1 MSAPLTGE
9 RAQAQAPSA
18 SATKRRRHRLT
29 PRQRNI
35 IVFAVIALGFLIP
48 LRGLLRSQ
56 GPPMEEGF
64 MLVFPERLLDGDLPN
79 RDFLHLYG
87 PGSLWVLA
95 GVFKAL
101 GTSLTVE
108 RLVALLQQ
116 IGVVLGVYALARHW
130 GRTVALPCALI
141 SLVISVPPIGLT
153 ALGWVGGV
161 ALGLL
166 GMALAL
172 EGRRLPD
179 ERWARRCALLGGV
192 LLGFALL
199 YRLDLILAVGLAVL
213 VIIRGLDRA
222 RVKRLLAGVAL
233 GVSPYVIQLATAGV
247 GATVSGMI
255 LDPVIYLRG
264 GRRLPIPPPWDHLD
278 GFLQRAGNI
287 QQISWRIPS
296 FSTAQQLTIWF
307 FFLLATVLFLLLVA
321 RWRLRQDRAA
331 FTARVLATVAVF
343 SVGLMPQ
350 AIQRV
355 DSAHFA
361 WVSCVPVAF
370 LPVAITEV
378 LRAWKP
384 RLRVRARN
392 VLAGGTVLLFLFA
405 VLPYFTVRRYT
416 DYSLQSIGIH
426 RIAYKIEH
434 NGRVFYYGRPD
445 AARAANELLP
455 VADRISKPGDR
466 LFVGP
471 TDLRKTP
478 YSDAYLYYMLP
489 DLDPATYYIEMD
501 PGVANDENSGLADDV
516 RSADTVILSSIWND
530 WDEPNDAR
538 RFGPNRPNEVL
549 QRDFCLVDKFGRGG
563 VYELYRRCDKERAP
577 TTPPPG

>member
-1 MSAPLTGE
+1 MTTPLAGE
-9 RAQAQAPSA
+9 RTDMQVRAARVAEP
-18 SATKRRRHRLT
+18 RRRRLT
-29 PRQRNI
+29 PRQRNV
-35 IVFAVIALGFLIP
+35 IVFAVIAVAFLIP

-64 MLVFPERLLDGDLPN
+64 MLVFPERVLDGDLPN

-95 GVFKAL
+95 GVFKVL

-116 IGVVLGVYALARHW
+116 VGVVLGVYALARHW

-141 SLVISVPPIGLT
+141 SLVIIVPSIGLT

-166 GMALAL
+166 GLALAL
-172 EGRRLPD
+172 EGRRRAD
-179 ERWARRCALLGGV
+179 DRRARLCTLFGGV

-213 VIIRGLDRA
+213 VMIRGLDAA
-222 RVKRLLAGVAL
+222 RVRRLLGGVAI
-233 GVSPYVIQLATAGV
+233 GVSPYVIHLATAGI

-264 GRRLPIPPPWDHLD
+264 GRRLPMPPPWDHLD
-278 GFLQRAGNI
+278 GFLQRAGSI
-287 QQISWRIPS
+287 RQISWPVPS
-296 FSTAQQLTIWF
+296 FTAAQQLAIWF
-307 FFLLATVLFLLLVA
+307 FFLIGSVLFLLLVA
-321 RWRLRQDRAA
+321 WWRLRQDPGS

-370 LPVAITEV
+370 LPIAVTEV
-378 LRAWKP
+378 LRARAP
-384 RLRVRARN
+384 RLRLRVRN
-392 VLAGGTVLLFLFA
+392 VIAGGSVLVFLFA
-405 VLPYFTVRRYT
+405 VLPSFTIRAYT
-416 DYSLQSIGIH
+416 DFSLQSIGIH

-434 NGRVFYYGRPD
+434 KGRVFYYGRPG

-501 PGVANDENSGLADDV
+501 PGVANDKGSRLADDL
-516 RSADTVILSSIWND
+516 RSADTVILSSVFND

-538 RFGPNRPNEVL
+538 EFGPNLPNEIL
-549 QRDFCLVDKFGRGG
+549 DRDFCLVQKFGRGG
-563 VYELYRRCDKERAP
+563 VYELYRRCTE
-577 TTPPPG
+577 

>member
-1 MSAPLTGE
+1 MSTQVARE
-9 RAQAQAPSA
+9 RTEPHTTQPAA
-18 SATKRRRHRLT
+18 RRGRRLT
-29 PRQRNI
+29 PRQRNA

-48 LRGLLRSQ
+48 LRGLLRAQ

-64 MLVFPERLLDGDLPN
+64 MLVFPERVLDGDLPN

-87 PGSLWVLA
+87 PGSLWFLA
-95 GVFKAL
+95 GVFKAF
-101 GTSLTVE
+101 GVSLTAE

-116 IGVVLGVYALARHW
+116 VGVVLGVYALTRHW

-141 SLVISVPPIGLT
+141 SLVIIVPPIGLT

-166 GMALAL
+166 GLAAAL
-172 EGRRLPD
+172 EGRRVP
-179 ERWARRCALLGGV
+179 EARRGGRFTLLGGV

-199 YRLDLILAVGLAVL
+199 YRLDLVLAVGLAVL
-213 VIIRGLDRA
+213 VMMRGLGRP
-222 RVKRLLAGVAL
+222 RVKRLLGGLAL
-233 GVSPYVIQLATAGV
+233 GMSPYLIQLATAGI

-287 QQISWRIPS
+287 QQLSWPIPS

-307 FFLLATVLFLLLVA
+307 FFLLATVAFLLLVA
-321 RWRLRQDRAA
+321 WRRLSDDRSS
-331 FTARVLATVAVF
+331 FSARALAVMAVF
-343 SVGLMPQ
+343 SLGLLPQ

-370 LPVAITEV
+370 LPVAIAEV
-378 LRAWKP
+378 IRARWPALRLRAGN
-384 RLRVRARN
+384 LVAGVG
-392 VLAGGTVLLFLFA
+392 VLVFLFA
-405 VLPYFTVRRYT
+405 ILPFFTARTYT

-434 NGRVFYYGRPD
+434 EGRTFYYGRPE
-445 AARAANELLP
+445 AAKAANELLP
-455 VADRISKPGDR
+455 VADRISKAGER

-489 DLDPATYYIEMD
+489 KLDPATYYIEMD
-501 PGVANDENSGLADDV
+501 PGVANDEGSQLADDL
-516 RSADTVILSSIWND
+516 RSADIVILSSIWSD

-538 RFGPNRPNEVL
+538 KFGPNLPNEIL
-549 QRDFCLVDKFGRGG
+549 KRDFCLVEKFGRGG
-563 VYELYRRCDKERAP
+563 VYELYRRCNQ
-577 TTPPPG
+577 

>member
-1 MSAPLTGE
+1 MSAQLADE
-9 RAQAQAPSA
+9 RTTDDERSVAAL
-18 SATKRRRHRLT
+18 RRRRVRLT
-29 PRQRNI
+29 PRQRNV
-35 IVFAVIALGFLIP
+35 IVFTVIAIAFLIP

-56 GPPMEEGF
+56 GPSMEEGF

-95 GVFKAL
+95 GVFKAF
-101 GTSLTVE
+101 GVSLTAE

-130 GRTVALPCALI
+130 GRSVALLCALT
-141 SLVISVPPIGLT
+141 SLVIIVPPVGLT

-166 GMALAL
+166 GLALAL
-172 EGRRLPD
+172 ESRRVPDGRV
-179 ERWARRCALLGGV
+179 ARRNGFLGGV

-199 YRLDLILAVGLAVL
+199 YRIDLVLAVGLSVVVML
-213 VIIRGLDRA
+213 RGAGRP
-222 RVKRLLAGVAL
+222 RSRWLLGGVVA
-233 GVSPYVIQLATAGV
+233 GVSPYAIQLATAGV
-247 GATVSGMI
+247 GTNFRGMI
-255 LDPVIYLRG
+255 LDPVVYLRG

-278 GFLQRAGNI
+278 GFLQKVGAI
-287 QQISWRIPS
+287 EPLSWPVPS
-296 FSTAQQLTIWF
+296 LSTAQQLTIWF
-307 FFLLATVLFLLLVA
+307 FFLLVSVAFLLLVA
-321 RWRLRQDRAA
+321 WWRLRQDRAS
-331 FTARVLATVAVF
+331 FSARVLATVAVF
-343 SVGLMPQ
+343 SVGLLPQ

-370 LPVAITEV
+370 LPVAISEV
-378 LRAWKP
+378 LRAKAP

-392 VLAGGTVLLFLFA
+392 LIAGASVLVFLFA
-405 VLPYFTVRRYT
+405 VLPFFTARSYA
-416 DYSLQSIGIH
+416 DFSLQSLGYH

-434 NGRVFYYGRPD
+434 KSRVFYHGRPE

-455 VADRISKPGDR
+455 VVDRITKPGER

-478 YSDAYLYYMLP
+478 YSDAYLYHMLP

-501 PGVANDENSGLADDV
+501 PGVANADDSGLADDL
-516 RSADTVILSSIWND
+516 RSADVAILSSVWDD
-530 WDEPNDAR
+530 WDEPNDSPK
-538 RFGPNRPNEVL
+538 FGSNRPNEIL
-549 QRDFCLVDKFGRGG
+549 KRDFCLVDTFGRGG
-563 VYELYRRCDKERAP
+563 VYELYRRCNK
-577 TTPPPG
+577 

>member
-1 MSAPLTGE
+1 MSAQIAGE
-9 RAQAQAPSA
+9 RADAQEAAPPA
-18 SATKRRRHRLT
+18 SRRRRRLT
-29 PRQRNI
+29 SRQRNA
-35 IVFAVIALGFLIP
+35 IVFGIIGLAFLIP

-64 MLVFPERLLDGDLPN
+64 MLVFPERLLHGDLPN

-87 PGSLWVLA
+87 PGSLWALA
-95 GVFKAL
+95 GVYKVF
-101 GTSLTVE
+101 GTSLTAE

-116 IGVVLGVYALARHW
+116 IGVVMGVYALARHW

-141 SLVISVPPIGLT
+141 ALVIIVPPIGLT

-166 GMALAL
+166 GLAVAL
-172 EGRRLPD
+172 EGRRIDDP
-179 ERWARRCALLGGV
+179 RRAGRYALLGGV

-213 VIIRGLDRA
+213 VMLRGLDRA
-222 RVKRLLAGVAL
+222 RAKRLLGGVAL
-233 GVSPYVIQLATAGV
+233 GASPYVIQLATAGV

-287 QQISWRIPS
+287 QQLSWPVPS

-307 FFLLATVLFLLLVA
+307 FFLLATVLFLLFVA
-321 RWRLRQDRAA
+321 RWRLRQDRTA
-331 FTARVLATVAVF
+331 FNPRVLATVAVF
-343 SVGLMPQ
+343 SLGLMPQ

-361 WVSCVPVAF
+361 WVSCVPIAF
-370 LPVAITEV
+370 LPIAVTEV

-392 VLAGGTVLLFLFA
+392 VLAGAGVLLFLFA
-405 VLPYFTVRRYT
+405 VLPYFTIRTYT
-416 DYSLQSIGIH
+416 DYSLQSFGYH
-426 RIAYKIEH
+426 RIAYKIEYK
-434 NGRVFYYGRPD
+434 GRIFYYGRPE

-501 PGVANDENSGLADDV
+501 PGVANGSGSRLASDL
-516 RSADTVILSSIWND
+516 RSADIAILSSVWSD

-538 RFGPNRPNEVL
+538 KFGSNRPNEIL
-549 QRDFCLVDKFGRGG
+549 KRDFCLVETFGRGG
-563 VYELYRRCDKERAP
+563 VYELYRRCNK
-577 TTPPPG
+577 

>member
-1 MSAPLTGE
+1 MSAQLAGE
-9 RAQAQAPSA
+9 RTTAEAQAAPA
-18 SATKRRRHRLT
+18 AAPRRRRLT
-29 PRQRNI
+29 SGQRNAL
-35 IVFAVIALGFLIP
+35 VFAVIALAFLIP

-64 MLVFPERLLDGDLPN
+64 MLVFPERVLNGDLPN

-87 PGSLWVLA
+87 PGSLWFLA
-95 GVFKAL
+95 GVFKVF
-101 GTSLTVE
+101 GVSLTAE

-116 IGVVLGVYALARHW
+116 VGVVLGVYALTRHW
-130 GRTVALPCALI
+130 GRSVALPCALI
-141 SLVISVPPIGLT
+141 SLVIIVPPIGLT

-166 GMALAL
+166 GLAAAL
-172 EGRRLPD
+172 ESRRVPC
-179 ERWARRCALLGGV
+179 ARRGGRFALLGGV

-199 YRLDLILAVGLAVL
+199 YRLDLVLALALALLVL
-213 VIIRGLDRA
+213 IRGLDRA
-222 RVKRLLAGVAL
+222 RVKRLLGGLAL
-233 GVSPYVIQLATAGV
+233 GLSPYIIQLATAGV
-247 GATVSGMI
+247 GATMSGMI

-287 QQISWRIPS
+287 QQLSWPIPS

-307 FFLLATVLFLLLVA
+307 FFLLGTVGFLLFVA
-321 RWRLRQDRAA
+321 VWRLRRDPSS
-331 FTARVLATVAVF
+331 FTARALLAMAVF
-343 SVGLMPQ
+343 SVGLLPQ

-378 LRAWKP
+378 LRAKRP
-384 RLRVRARN
+384 PMRARARN
-392 VLAGGTVLLFLFA
+392 VLAGGGVLLFLFA
-405 VLPYFTVRRYT
+405 VLPFFTVRTYT
-416 DYSLQSIGIH
+416 DYSLQSIGVH
-426 RIAYKIEH
+426 RIAYKIEYG
-434 NGRVFYYGRPD
+434 GRMFYYGRPE
-445 AARAANELLP
+445 AAKAANELLP
-455 VADRISKPGDR
+455 VADRISKPGER

-489 DLDPATYYIEMD
+489 KLDPATYYIEMD
-501 PGVANDENSGLADDV
+501 PGVANEKGSRLADDL
-516 RSADTVILSSIWND
+516 RSSDIVILSSIWND

-538 RFGPNRPNEVL
+538 KFGPNLPNEIL
-549 QRDFCLVDKFGRGG
+549 KKDFCLVQKFGRND
-563 VYELYRRCDKERAP
+563 VYELYRRCKS
-577 TTPPPG
+577 

>member
-1 MSAPLTGE
+1 MSTPVADERTTTPAEAAPAPKTARHGLT
-9 RAQAQAPSA
+9 S
-18 SATKRRRHRLT
+18 
-29 PRQRNI
+29 RQRNI
-35 IVFAVIALGFLIP
+35 IVFAVIALAFLLP

-87 PGSLWVLA
+87 PGSLWFLA
-95 GVFKAL
+95 GVFKVF

-116 IGVVLGVYALARHW
+116 VGVVLGVYALARHW
-130 GRTVALPCALI
+130 GRTLALACALI
-141 SLVISVPPIGLT
+141 SLVIIVPPIGLT

-166 GMALAL
+166 GLAAAL
-172 EGRRLPD
+172 ESRRVAD
-179 ERWARRCALLGGV
+179 ERPARRRALLGGV

-213 VIIRGLDRA
+213 VMLRGVDRSLA
-222 RVKRLLAGVAL
+222 KRLLGGLAI
-233 GVSPYVIQLATAGV
+233 GVSPYLIHLFTAGV
-247 GATVSGMI
+247 GDTVSGMI

-287 QQISWRIPS
+287 QQLSWPIPAPT
-296 FSTAQQLTIWF
+296 TAQQLSLWF
-307 FFLLATVLFLLLVA
+307 FFLIGSVLFLLLVA
-321 RWRLRQDRAA
+321 VWRLRQDRASV
-331 FTARVLATVAVF
+331 TARVLATVAVF
-343 SVGLMPQ
+343 SIGLMPQ

-355 DSAHFA
+355 DSAHFG

-370 LPVAITEV
+370 LPVAVAEV
-378 LRAWKP
+378 LRARAP
-384 RLRVRARN
+384 RLRLRVRS
-392 VLAGGTVLLFLFA
+392 VIAGGVVLLFLFA
-405 VLPYFTVRRYT
+405 VLPSFTIRRYT
-416 DYSLQSIGIH
+416 DFAVQSIGFH

-434 NGRVFYYGRPD
+434 NGRVFYYGRPE

-501 PGVANDENSGLADDV
+501 PGVANEEGSRLADDL
-516 RSADTVILSSIWND
+516 RSADIVILSSIWND

-538 RFGPNRPNEVL
+538 KFGPNLPNEIL
-549 QRDFCLVDKFGRGG
+549 QRRFCLVDEFGRGG
-563 VYELYRRCDKERAP
+563 VYELYRRCEK
-577 TTPPPG
+577 

>member
-1 MSAPLTGE
+1 M
-9 RAQAQAPSA
+9 
-18 SATKRRRHRLT
+18 
-29 PRQRNI
+29 
-35 IVFAVIALGFLIP
+35 IVFAVIALAFLIP

-64 MLVFPERLLDGDLPN
+64 MLAFPERLLDGDLPN

-95 GVFKAL
+95 GVFKVL

-116 IGVVLGVYALARHW
+116 VGVVLGVYALARHW

-141 SLVISVPPIGLT
+141 SLAIIVPPIGLT

-172 EGRRLPD
+172 EGRRGAD
-179 ERWARRCALLGGV
+179 DRRARLCTLVGGV

-199 YRLDLILAVGLAVL
+199 YRLDLVLAVGLAAL
-213 VIIRGLDRA
+213 VMIRGLDAA
-222 RVKRLLAGVAL
+222 RVRRLLGGIAV
-233 GVSPYVIQLATAGV
+233 GVSPYVIHLATAGV

-264 GRRLPIPPPWDHLD
+264 GRRLPIPPPLDHLD
-278 GFLQRAGNI
+278 GFLQRAGDTR
-287 QQISWRIPS
+287 QISWPVPS
-296 FSTAQQLTIWF
+296 FTTAQQLTIWF
-307 FFLLATVLFLLLVA
+307 FFLIGSVLFLLFVA
-321 RWRLRQDRAA
+321 WWRLRQDRTS

-343 SVGLMPQ
+343 SIGLMPQ

-370 LPVAITEV
+370 LPVAITELV
-378 LRAWKP
+378 RARAP
-384 RLRVRARN
+384 RLRRRVRN
-392 VLAGGTVLLFLFA
+392 VIAGGSVLVFLFA
-405 VLPYFTVRRYT
+405 VLPSFTIRPYT

-434 NGRVFYYGRPD
+434 KGRSFYYGRPE

-455 VADRISKPGDR
+455 VADRISNPGDR

-489 DLDPATYYIEMD
+489 DLDAATYYIEMD
-501 PGVANDENSGLADDV
+501 PGVANAEDSGLADDL
-516 RSADTVILSSIWND
+516 RSADTVILSSIFND

-538 RFGPNRPNEVL
+538 EFGPNLPNEIL
-549 QRDFCLVDKFGRGG
+549 DRDFCLVQKFGRDG
-563 VYELYRRCDKERAP
+563 VYELYRRCNE
-577 TTPPPG
+577 

>member
-1 MSAPLTGE
+1 MSAQLAGE
-9 RAQAQAPSA
+9 RAETEAAAPPSA
-18 SATKRRRHRLT
+18 RRRRRLT
-29 PRQRNI
+29 PRQRNA
-35 IVFAVIALGFLIP
+35 IVFGIIALAFLIP

-95 GVFKAL
+95 GVFKVF
-101 GTSLTVE
+101 GTSLTAE

-116 IGVVLGVYALARHW
+116 VGVVLGVYALARHW

-141 SLVISVPPIGLT
+141 SLVVIVPPIGLT

-166 GMALAL
+166 GLALAL
-172 EGRRLPD
+172 EGRRRAD
-179 ERWARRCALLGGV
+179 DRRARLCTLFGGV

-199 YRLDLILAVGLAVL
+199 YRLDLVLAVGLAVL
-213 VIIRGLDRA
+213 MMMRNLDAA
-222 RVKRLLAGVAL
+222 RVRRLLGGVAI
-233 GVSPYVIQLATAGV
+233 GVSPYVIHLATAGV
-247 GATVSGMI
+247 GTTVSGMI
-255 LDPVIYLRG
+255 LDPVVYLRG

-278 GFLQRAGNI
+278 GFLQRAGDTR
-287 QQISWRIPS
+287 QISWPIPS
-296 FSTAQQLTIWF
+296 FTTAQQLTIWF
-307 FFLLATVLFLLLVA
+307 FFLVGSVLFLLLVA
-321 RWRLRQDRAA
+321 RWRLREDRAS

-343 SVGLMPQ
+343 SVGLLPQ

-370 LPVAITEV
+370 LPIAVTEV
-378 LRAWKP
+378 LRARAP
-384 RLRVRARN
+384 RLRLRVRN
-392 VLAGGTVLLFLFA
+392 VIAGGTVLVFLFV
-405 VLPYFTVRRYT
+405 VLPSFTIRTYT
-416 DYSLQSIGIH
+416 DFSFQSIGIH

-434 NGRVFYYGRPD
+434 KGRVFYYGRPE

-455 VADRISKPGDR
+455 VADRVSKPGDR

-501 PGVANDENSGLADDV
+501 PGVANDKGSRLADDL
-516 RSADTVILSSIWND
+516 RSADTVILSSVFND

-538 RFGPNRPNEVL
+538 NFGPNLPNEIL
-549 QRDFCLVDKFGRGG
+549 DRDFCLVQKFGRGG
-563 VYELYRRCDKERAP
+563 VYELYRRCNE
-577 TTPPPG
+577 

>member
-1 MSAPLTGE
+1 
-9 RAQAQAPSA
+9 
-18 SATKRRRHRLT
+18 
-29 PRQRNI
+29 
-35 IVFAVIALGFLIP
+35 
-48 LRGLLRSQ
+48 
-56 GPPMEEGF
+56 MEEGF

-95 GVFKAL
+95 GVFKVL

-116 IGVVLGVYALARHW
+116 VGVVLGVYALARHW

-141 SLVISVPPIGLT
+141 SLVVIVPPIGLT

-166 GMALAL
+166 GLALAL
-172 EGRRLPD
+172 EGRRRAD
-179 ERWARRCALLGGV
+179 DRRARLCTLFGGV

-199 YRLDLILAVGLAVL
+199 YRLDLVLAVGLAVL
-213 VIIRGLDRA
+213 MMMRNLDAA
-222 RVKRLLAGVAL
+222 RVRRLLGGVAI
-233 GVSPYVIQLATAGV
+233 GVSPYVIHLATAGV
-247 GATVSGMI
+247 GTTVSGMI
-255 LDPVIYLRG
+255 LDPVVYLRG

-278 GFLQRAGNI
+278 GFLQRAGDTR
-287 QQISWRIPS
+287 QISWPIPS
-296 FSTAQQLTIWF
+296 FTTAQQLTIWF
-307 FFLLATVLFLLLVA
+307 FFLVGSVLFLLLVA
-321 RWRLRQDRAA
+321 RWRLREDRAS

-343 SVGLMPQ
+343 SVGLLPQ

-370 LPVAITEV
+370 LPIAVTEV
-378 LRAWKP
+378 LRARAP
-384 RLRVRARN
+384 RLRLRVRN
-392 VLAGGTVLLFLFA
+392 VIAGGTVLVFLFV
-405 VLPYFTVRRYT
+405 VLPSFTIRTYT
-416 DYSLQSIGIH
+416 DFSFQSIGIH

-434 NGRVFYYGRPD
+434 KGRVFYYGRPE

-455 VADRISKPGDR
+455 VADRVSKPGDR

-501 PGVANDENSGLADDV
+501 PGVANDKGSRLADDL
-516 RSADTVILSSIWND
+516 RSADTVILSSVFND

-538 RFGPNRPNEVL
+538 NFGPNLPNEIL
-549 QRDFCLVDKFGRGG
+549 DRDFCLVQKFGRGG
-563 VYELYRRCDKERAP
+563 VYELYRRCNE
-577 TTPPPG
+577 